1 MNNRMNNVMKDKV
14 NDAESFRA
22 ILTLLGNYFEG
33 LYQADSALLATLFH
47 PKAQYVNTVSDD
59 YRVLTLAEYKTVL
72 DQRVAPASTGEQR
85 NERIVSIEIGDKN
98 LAFVR
103 AEMTMMGRLY
113 TDFLTLIFYEEQWL
127 IISKVF
133 HYAPN
138 DKHIANK
145 GN

>member
-1 MNNRMNNVMKDKV
+1 MNDRMNNVTNDKV

-22 ILTLLGNYFEG
+22 ILTLLDNYFKG

-59 YRVLTLAEYKTVL
+59 YRVLTLTEYKTVL
-72 DQRVAPASTGEQR
+72 DQRVAPANTGEQR

-133 HYAPN
+133 HYTPN
-138 DKHIANK
+138 DKHIAHK